1 MQAVIGHL
9 QISALAPG
17 LGLKGKHAEDLGVDF
32 GVDIAGPNLLFS
44 GVTIASL
51 LCTIFT

>member
-1 MQAVIGHL
+1 MTIL
-9 QISALAPG
+9 TRLAKC
-17 LGLKGKHAEDLGVDF
+17 LGVLIRNLGVDF

-44 GVTIASL
+44 RVTIASL